1 MTKYIYLLFSISL
14 VSISYSQEITIEK
27 IWKNYEFYP
36 QYARGFNSMADGI
49 SYTVRDE
56 NYNILKRNIEDL
68 TNVGDEVDPEI
79 IFSASDFTYSDYEFN
94 SDESK
99 ILFLTNKM
107 SIYRYSYSAV
117 YYLYDLATKKLEPLD
132 DVLKP

>member
-1 MTKYIYLLFSISL
+1 MTKYIYLFFFIALASISFA
-14 VSISYSQEITIEK
+14 QEITVEK

-36 QYARGFNSMADGI
+36 QYARGFNSMTDGI
-49 SYTVRDE
+49 SYTVRD
-56 NYNILKRNIEDL
+56 NDNNILKYNIEDL
-68 TNVGDEVDPEI
+68 ANVGDNIDPEI

-99 ILFLTNKM
+99 ILFLTKKM

-117 YYLYDLATKKLEPLD
+117 YYLYDRASKKLEPLD
-132 DVLKP
+132 N